1 MCTLI
6 KLDGKKAKKGDI
18 LQKLYVVP
26 VNPKLPW
33 AALDKIPKEVQEE
46 IKADKG
52 VSQKYYIGKY
62 KEWTRYQKK
71 PIFEVIS
78 CIGEAGNIDAESMR
92 ILKTHEI
99 CTEAYSDN
107 MECLKPFMQNINP

>member
-33 AALDKIPKEVQEE
+33 AALDKIPKEV
-46 IKADKG
+46 
-52 VSQKYYIGKY
+52 
-62 KEWTRYQKK
+62 
-71 PIFEVIS
+71 
-78 CIGEAGNIDAESMR
+78 
-92 ILKTHEI
+92 
-99 CTEAYSDN
+99 
-107 MECLKPFMQNINP
+107 